1 MLELDEIIF
10 DNTNYDRR
18 IFALHGA
25 AVEWKGKGYLFL
37 AATASGKTTLASYLT
52 SQGFGYI
59 TDDCI
64 LLDCVD
70 FQVYPC
76 HTLLHLRDGGVD
88 VLKLSFLS
96 AQAGVPIPKILM
108 ICPAVLKRMEPYSP
122 VKLYMMKTT
131 HLAIFFP
138 FLPNYFW
145 NGCGGLQKSPIS
157 VW

>member
-64 LLDCVD
+64 LLDWLISR
-70 FQVYPC
+70 FI
-76 HTLLHLRDGGVD
+76 HAT
-88 VLKLSFLS
+88 LSFTCVMV
-96 AQAGVPIPKILM
+96 GWM
-108 ICPAVLKRMEPYSP
+108 C
-122 VKLYMMKTT
+122 
-131 HLAIFFP
+131 
-138 FLPNYFW
+138 
-145 NGCGGLQKSPIS
+145 
-157 VW
+157 

>member
-64 LLDCVD
+64 LLDRVD

-96 AQAGVPIPKILM
+96 AQAGVPIPKILD
-108 ICPAVLKRMEPYSP
+108 VYKRQIYLFVE
-122 VKLYMMKTT
+122 
-131 HLAIFFP
+131 
-138 FLPNYFW
+138 
-145 NGCGGLQKSPIS
+145 
-157 VW
+157 